1 MPWGGGNASSTFPD
15 GTATPAINHPHLD
28 GNWIERSLDSHRR
41 AITKKKRMTLTPI
54 YPFKPLLT
62 PV

>member
-1 MPWGGGNASSTFPD
+1 MPWGGGNASSTLPD
-15 GTATPAINHPHLD
+15 GTATPAINRPHLD
-28 GNWIERSLDSHRR
+28 GSCIERSLDRHRR

-54 YPFKPLLT
+54 YLLKPLLT